1 MINKKVKEI
10 ITKAENELKE
20 QFSIIDDICEY
31 NSDKVLSAFQKN
43 QVSEIHFNETTGY
56 GYGDLGREV
65 IEKIYAD
72 IFHTEDA
79 LVRGQFISA
88 SHALTVTLFGLLRP
102 NDIMLSISGKPYD
115 TLDSVIGLTENNSS
129 LKSFGIKYEQ
139 IDLIDNDFD
148 YERIQ
153 ERLSNT
159 KSKIKLIEIQRSR
172 GYSLRESISLEKIK
186 KVNEILKDDELF
198 KEIHIAKGENEKL
211 IAEMNNGYKTNEE
224 KLEYLEKITG
234 KSINKSVTVSL
245 PFQTDFGKHISFG
258 KNIFVNKEAIFVDLG
273 GITIEDDVLIGPK
286 VSLLTVNHI
295 LEPSKRRGLATGEI
309 IIKKNAWIGA
319 GSTVLA
325 GVTIGENSVVAAN
338 STVTKNVP
346 DNVIVAGTPAKI
358 IKKL

>member
-1 MINKKVKEI
+1 M
-10 ITKAENELKE
+10 
-20 QFSIIDDICEY
+20 
-31 NSDKVLSAFQKN
+31 
-43 QVSEIHFNETTGY
+43 ET
-56 GYGDLGREV
+56 L
-65 IEKIYAD
+65 
-72 IFHTEDA
+72 
-79 LVRGQFISA
+79 
-88 SHALTVTLFGLLRP
+88 
-102 NDIMLSISGKPYD
+102 
-115 TLDSVIGLTENNSS
+115 
-129 LKSFGIKYEQ
+129 
-139 IDLIDNDFD
+139 
-148 YERIQ
+148 
-153 ERLSNT
+153 
-159 KSKIKLIEIQRSR
+159 
-172 GYSLRESISLEKIK
+172 LEKIK

-198 KEIHIAKGENEKL
+198 KEIHIAKEENEKL

-258 KNIFVNKEAIFVDLG
+258 KNIFVNKEVIFVDLG

-295 LEPSKRRGLATGEI
+295 LEPSKRRGLTTGEI